1 MFFAAS
7 PRRTHTNEKRVS
19 FDIENDT
26 NGGLKYSNTTD
37 FVDRNREVLASN
49 KSPIVVVDIL
59 KTSYNRK
66 LLGDDQ
72 GKFPAPLLMN
82 TFHYGMQAVFFK
94 GDCNL
99 VYFWSEGFQ
108 PTVTMSWK
116 RLLYERLESPS
127 FKLLGIIYVDNICW
141 SFINRKLHC

>member
-19 FDIENDT
+19 FNIENDT

-59 KTSYNRK
+59 KTS
-66 LLGDDQ
+66 
-72 GKFPAPLLMN
+72 F
-82 TFHYGMQAVFFK
+82 
-94 GDCNL
+94 
-99 VYFWSEGFQ
+99 
-108 PTVTMSWK
+108 
-116 RLLYERLESPS
+116 
-127 FKLLGIIYVDNICW
+127 
-141 SFINRKLHC
+141 